1 MEEIL
6 DQLQSD
12 MENELDKV
20 SLERLAD
27 LNPELLGNIKQ
38 TAEETLKTATSAN
51 GTNNESGGANSSS
64 TLPSYFIETRSEDE
78 IVRSKAW
85 REWKVEFPAEP
96 NAVTNKLREMV
107 DRERSGWDGAKLYTQ
122 REAANWT
129 RVLAG
134 ALATASLLQ
143 SASDRLVQQQQQSQK
158 SSGAGGV
165 SRATNRMNQRGLY
178 SQFGG
183 NGFGGGAA
191 GGGFSV
197 DRSLFTNRGVLERSD
212 TVIGILYEVGLP
224 FVSSVD
230 GRRFATQQ
238 ELSSHLDSL
247 FRRNQL
253 EKAMARTEERGWF
266 VAEFLWTLEKKA
278 DSSDPSST
286 QNGGGA
292 MEWDNGAARDG
303 AAADGYDP
311 VTSSVPADETRDR
324 CVVCGINFKMTFD
337 DDDGVYKYSN
347 CREIEMLNDDAADVE
362 SEPVLVHVTCWRGL
376 GSPHVLTADQA
387 LQETLHHYS

>member
-38 TAEETLKTATSAN
+38 TAEQTLKSTAGAN
-51 GTNNESGGANSSS
+51 GKSDSGGASSS
-64 TLPSYFIETRSEDE
+64 AASPSSSLPAYYVETRSDDE
-78 IVRSKAW
+78 IERSAAW
-85 REWKVEFPAEP
+85 RELKLKFPAE
-96 NAVTNKLREMV
+96 ATGVSAKLREMV
-107 DRERSGWDGAKLYTQ
+107 DREKSGWDGAKLYTQ
-122 REAANWT
+122 REATNWT

-143 SASDRLVQQQQQSQK
+143 VASDRLVQQQESQK
-158 SSGAGGV
+158 LSGGGASGAAG
-165 SRATNRMNQRGLY
+165 RANPRGLY
-178 SQFGG
+178 SQYGG
-183 NGFGGGAA
+183 NVGGA
-191 GGGFSV
+191 GGGLGFTV
-197 DRSLFTNRGVLERSD
+197 NRSLFTNRGVMERND

-266 VAEFLWTLEKKA
+266 VAEFVWTLERK
-278 DSSDPSST
+278 DDPDLAAS
-286 QNGGGA
+286 QMGGGA
-292 MEWDNGAARDG
+292 MGSDAGAARDTS
-303 AAADGYDP
+303 ADGYDP

-324 CVVCGINFKMTFD
+324 CVVCGINFKMMFD
-337 DDDGVYKYSN
+337 NDDGMYKYTN

-376 GSPHVLTADQA
+376 GSPDTLTADQA